1 MAKKRS
7 VVKKPTAIKKQGT
20 AAEAIHKLDAKFM
33 EAANAKNVGSLVT
46 AFYTEDAVL
55 MPPNHPIVEG
65 RSNIRNFLQG
75 LIDRG
80 FSGIKLE
87 TRKIESVGNLA
98 YGRGWYNLSMT
109 PPGGSA
115 VEDVGKYI
123 VIYRRQGNGPWR
135 AVADIFNSD
144 QASQ

>member
-7 VVKKPTAIKKQGT
+7 AVKKPTTVKKQST
-20 AAEAIHKLDAKFM
+20 AVDAIHKLDAKFM
-33 EAANAKNVGSLVT
+33 QSANAKNVGSLVA

-55 MPPNHPIVEG
+55 MPPHHPIVEG
-65 RSNIRNFLQG
+65 GSNIRNFLQG
-75 LIDRG
+75 MVDRG

-87 TRKIESVGNLA
+87 TIKIESAGNLA

-109 PPGGSA
+109 LPGGSP
-115 VEDVGKYI
+115 VQDTGKYI
-123 VIYRRQGNGPWR
+123 VIYRRQRDGSWK

-144 QASQ
+144 QVAQ